1 MSSTAAPIATPGRA
15 HHLPAAGVAV
25 LATGLLAGLPA
36 AFGAVGA
43 LAAVLVVQLALVLS
57 WVVVAGMRG
66 FAASLAVGTAAA
78 VAADLVLALPQR
90 PVLGGLLA
98 VLGVGFLAAV
108 LQQMLRSPRHA
119 LVDSLAGS
127 VLLLTAVGALAAL
140 VLLGRSDEGRLVL
153 IALTTGVSL
162 AVGHLVDQVL
172 PRPRVA
178 DGVPRGLAGLALA
191 VLAGAGTALAVR
203 DLAAL
208 GMLRALLLG
217 AVVAG
222 VVAVAAVVASYV
234 TVEAGTGT
242 AGHDSSPWAL
252 TVVQVVLP
260 MAAAAPVAVGLLAV
274 L

>member
-1 MSSTAAPIATPGRA
+1 MSSTAAPPATPDRA

-36 AFGAVGA
+36 ALDGVGA
-43 LAAVLVVQLALVLS
+43 LAAVLVLQLALVLS
-57 WVVVAGMRG
+57 WVLVARMRG
-66 FAASLAVGTAAA
+66 FTASLTVGTAAA
-78 VAADLVLALPQR
+78 VAADLVLVLPQR

-119 LVDSLAGS
+119 LVDSLAGAA
-127 VLLLTAVGALAAL
+127 LLLTAVGALAAL
-140 VLLGRSDEGRLVL
+140 LVLGTSDEGRLVL
-153 IALTTGVSL
+153 VALAAGVSL
-162 AVGHLVDQVL
+162 AVGHLVDRVL

-178 DGVPRGLAGLALA
+178 DGVPRGLVGLVLA
-191 VLAGAGTALAVR
+191 VLAGAGVAFAAR
-203 DLAAL
+203 DLADL

-222 VVAVAAVVASYV
+222 VVALVAVAASYV
-234 TVEAGTGT
+234 VVEAGAAPG
-242 AGHDSSPWAL
+242 DSSPWVL

-260 MAAAAPVAVGLLAV
+260 MAAAAPVAVGLLT
-274 L
+274 LL